1 MDPSFRS
8 NRSCSTGE
16 EEHQS
21 DLARTE
27 RRGVKRED
35 NPKTSVDSVSKVARS
50 SNSPG
55 INTAESPHTLETPS
69 TSSQQPMIKENVA
82 PTREQ
87 RHIANSDMGHVEELT
102 ESMMIQNRGSNR
114 STLGQGSMSEIYDAF
129 VMGDAESSTG
139 YIYREKEMS
148 EIYDAFVM
156 GDAESS
162 VKVLPTSGNEKIA
175 RISQGITREEIINV
189 KSSALDITYSMW
201 DFGGQEI
208 YYITH
213 PLFLSWRSLYILV
226 IPLHLELSDDAPR
239 KEDEKQLKGSAVR
252 THRTILDLLHFWL
265 MSVYTHA
272 VPESHLDSRYEPKVL
287 LIGTF
292 AGDEGLRISKEK
304 VESKVQELKEM
315 IESKPYKKQV
325 LFPICVIDN
334 QFSERSE
341 VNKIQDR
348 IDGLVKDSEYMKVRK
363 PIKWRTFLTE
373 IEGSDQNTLT
383 VKEVSRADIIVLLV
397 QPCKKYQLLCW
408 H

>member
-1 MDPSFRS
+1 MVIGPAGVGKTSLIRRLTDQNFNPDEKSTKGAEQNVVTKSAVSSWIIIKDAQSAKGDLINSIATMDPSFRS
-8 NRSCSTGE
+8 NRS
-16 EEHQS
+16 
-21 DLARTE
+21 
-27 RRGVKRED
+27 
-35 NPKTSVDSVSKVARS
+35 
-50 SNSPG
+50 
-55 INTAESPHTLETPS
+55 
-69 TSSQQPMIKENVA
+69 
-82 PTREQ
+82 
-87 RHIANSDMGHVEELT
+87 
-102 ESMMIQNRGSNR
+102 
-114 STLGQGSMSEIYDAF
+114 
-129 VMGDAESSTG
+129 
-139 YIYREKEMS
+139 
-148 EIYDAFVM
+148 
-156 GDAESS
+156 
-162 VKVLPTSGNEKIA
+162 
-175 RISQGITREEIINV
+175 
-189 KSSALDITYSMW
+189 
-201 DFGGQEI
+201 
-208 YYITH
+208 
-213 PLFLSWRSLYILV
+213 LFLSWRSLYILV

-383 VKEVSRADIIVLLV
+383 VKEDKVEQKQVKRMKNGKEILNGEGNPCRQKKIHGTMWEVSYFNTTGKGTFKEKGRILNLI
-397 QPCKKYQLLCW
+397 C
-408 H
+408 